1 MLLPYVNKFPSVL
14 IFADERL
21 FLDLNLC
28 SAITM
33 KVKFIFYDVL
43 NSFI

>member
-43 NSFI
+43 KSFI